1 MIELNFDLLGM
12 HFSIADDCINSVE
25 KVEKER
31 EKERVSRLSLKL
43 GRKLLVEHYNPGAH
57 KQCP

>member
-1 MIELNFDLLGM
+1 M